1 MFERMLLYN
10 AGINVTQN
18 GILFAV
24 LLCLSIIIYDKRFI
38 SRFQTFFLNFSP
50 KFSYL
55 LCLKVIAQAHT
66 ETYIANRLPDSAH

>member
-38 SRFQTFFLNFSP
+38 SRFQTFFFKFFSEV
-50 KFSYL
+50 FISTVFESYRPGTHRD
-55 LCLKVIAQAHT
+55 IHSQQTA
-66 ETYIANRLPDSAH
+66 